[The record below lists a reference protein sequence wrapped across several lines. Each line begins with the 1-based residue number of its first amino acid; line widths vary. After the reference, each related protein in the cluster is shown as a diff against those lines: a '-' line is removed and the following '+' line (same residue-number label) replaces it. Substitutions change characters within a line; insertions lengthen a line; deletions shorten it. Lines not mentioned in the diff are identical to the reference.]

1 MNEHFEDEEEIDIDI
16 DLEIDGEHGK
26 PHKIIKK
33 RIIDDESHFGP
44 STHGK
49 MKKHKVFIKKGEK
62 GDHPHMHKMRSPKI
76 MKILKEDGKH
86 VMFLT
91 IPGLD
96 KNTLSV
102 KAKKRAV
109 LIEGTHLVDF
119 QKAFGEKFSE
129 KYRIPF
135 TIDPDKIEAEYK
147 TGILKLTFLGIEAL
161 DPAVDINV
169 THTDE

>member
-1 MNEHFEDEEEIDIDI
+1 MKEHFENEEDIDIDI
-16 DLEIDGEHGK
+16 EFDGEHGK

-33 RIIDDESHFGP
+33 RFYGDESDLDSLMP
-44 STHGK
+44 GK

-62 GDHPHMHKMRSPKI
+62 GDHPHMHKMTTPKI

-109 LIEGTHLVDF
+109 LIEGTHLIDF
-119 QKAFGEKFSE
+119 QKVFGEKFSE

-147 TGILKLTFLGIEAL
+147 TGILKLTFLGIDEL

-169 THTDE
+169 THTDD

>member
-1 MNEHFEDEEEIDIDI
+1 MKEHIENEEDIDI
-16 DLEIDGEHGK
+16 EIEAEHGK

-33 RIIDDESHFGP
+33 RMFVDESCCGP
-44 STHGK
+44 SMHGP
-49 MKKHKVFIKKGEK
+49 MKKHKMFIRKGEK
-62 GDHPHMHKMRSPKI
+62 GDYPHLHKMTRSTV
-76 MKILKEDGKH
+76 MKVFKEDDKS

-102 KAKKRAV
+102 KAKKRVV
-109 LIEGTHLVDF
+109 LIEGNYLLNF

-129 KYRIPF
+129 KFRIPF

-169 THTDE
+169 TYTDD